1 MGRLVALDIG
11 RKRTG
16 VAATDILQITPNG
29 LGFQPTHEV
38 VEWLRQYAEKE
49 PIDLIV
55 VGKPTQA
62 DGSDSE
68 SVKYIEPVVN
78 RLKKLLPD
86 VEIIRHDERFTTV
99 MAHRAMIEGGLGKMK
114 RREKGLADEISA
126 VIILQGFMESK
137 LYNDKYKK

>member
-16 VAATDILQITPNG
+16 VAATDLLQIVPNG

-38 VEWLRQYAEKE
+38 AQWLKEYAEKE

-55 VGKPTQA
+55 VGEPKQA
-62 DGSDSE
+62 DGTDSE

-78 RLKKLLPD
+78 RLRKLCQ
-86 VEIIRHDERFTTV
+86 RWRWY
-99 MAHRAMIEGGLGKMK
+99 GLTSDLL
-114 RREKGLADEISA
+114 RCWLKGR
-126 VIILQGFMESK
+126 
-137 LYNDKYKK
+137 

>member
-1 MGRLVALDIG
+1 MGRIVALDIG

-16 VAATDILQITPNG
+16 VAATDILQICANG

-38 VEWLRQYAEKE
+38 AEWLRKYADRE
-49 PIDLIV
+49 PVELIV

-68 SVKYIEPVVN
+68 SVKYIEPVIN
-78 RLKKLLPD
+78 RLKKLLP
-86 VEIIRHDERFTTV
+86 EIEIVRHDERYTTV

-137 LYNDKYKK
+137 VYIDKYKK